1 MVLKQ
6 SLHHSHVCVLFENDV
21 KMYGTQA
28 FRFVGKIKDSFEND
42 VKMYGT
48 QASKFFT
55 LFLFSFE
62 NDVKMYGTQA

>member
-6 SLHHSHVCVLFENDV
+6 SLHHSHVCVL
-21 KMYGTQA
+21 
-28 FRFVGKIKDSFEND
+28 FEND